1 MLYFRPH
8 RNFCAFAKKTLSPVQ
23 KGPGAQSFIMAMASP
38 TPQKIGR
45 YEILGELGKGA
56 MGVVYKTRDPNI
68 GRLVALKTMRL
79 DVHGMEA
86 GEMLARFKHEA
97 RAAGVLN
104 HSNIVT
110 IYDAGEF
117 ENLFYIA
124 MEYIEG
130 VTLQKRLND
139 EGVLPIEQVLDLSR
153 QICSGLDYAHS
164 HKIIHRDVK
173 PANIMIEAD
182 GRVKIMDF
190 GIAKSEG
197 AQLTTA
203 GQVVGTPNYMSPE
216 QVKGR
221 PLDGRTDLWSFG
233 VILYEMVTGEKPF
246 TGQNVTTIIYK
257 IVNENPI
264 APKDLDPGIHP
275 GLSAIIQRALAKH
288 PDQRYQQGADLVHH
302 LINYKS
308 IGTETASLPEDAG
321 AAHVPEPAAA
331 PPSGASPAKTAA
343 AAAPAP
349 AAAKPAPA
357 PPRPAPPA
365 VPPPVAAKPTLKP
378 AAAPGPKPGAAAP
391 VAARSPAA
399 GVPHAGET
407 LVAGSHEPE
416 RLAEA
421 VASAKAALPKLTA
434 NQWLLIAAGIL
445 VIVMVVVAMGVYRS
459 EKAKPVAPE
468 ATEPAQSAGRP
479 AASKT
484 APSGE
489 PEVTIS
495 KTPGELA
502 KGPKPKA
509 RPGPKPA
516 ETAAAPSA
524 EPPKPAAP
532 TNGTMRL
539 ISNPPGAKVEID
551 GWSEPT
557 WVTPFNSPNL
567 SVGQHKVVLTKAG
580 FVTETRNVEVTA
592 GQQAIVAASLR
603 PSTIPS
609 RIEVISDPGGAT
621 ILVDGKPSGKQTPAT
636 IEVPKGEHTVGLH
649 KLGYIDVSVPAKV
662 GEGET
667 AHVSQVLKSGSGGGN
682 PFGKLFGG
690 GIPEG
695 MGALQVKTKPKGATV
710 AVNGETAPKTTP
722 FKIVVDPGTYKV
734 VVKMDG
740 YQSQTQSITVEKGKT
755 ANLEVEL
762 KK

>member
-1 MLYFRPH
+1 
-8 RNFCAFAKKTLSPVQ
+8 
-23 KGPGAQSFIMAMASP
+23 MAMASP
-38 TPQKIGR
+38 TSPQKIGR
-45 YEILGELGKGA
+45 YELLGELGKGA
-56 MGVVYKTRDPNI
+56 MGVVYKAQDPNI

-130 VTLQKRLND
+130 TTLQKTLNE
-139 EGVLPIEQVLDLSR
+139 EGIVPIEQVLDLSR
-153 QICSGLDYAHS
+153 QICSALDYAHS
-164 HKIIHRDVK
+164 HKIIHRDIK
-173 PANIMIEAD
+173 PANIMIEPD

-221 PLDGRTDLWSFG
+221 PLDGRSDLWSFG

-264 APKDLDPGIHP
+264 PPKELDPAIHP
-275 GLSAIIQRALAKH
+275 GLSAVIQRALAKH
-288 PDQRYQQGADLVHH
+288 PDQRYQHGADLVHH
-302 LINYKS
+302 LINYRS

-321 AAHVPEPAAA
+321 AAHVPQPAPAA
-331 PPSGASPAKTAA
+331 PPAAKAA
-343 AAAPAP
+343 TVPAP
-349 AAAKPAPA
+349 AAAKPPAAPA
-357 PPRPAPPA
+357 PAAPKPAAPAATPAAAAAKPAPKPA
-365 VPPPVAAKPTLKP
+365 PVAAAPRAAAAPASVAAKP
-378 AAAPGPKPGAAAP
+378 AVP
-391 VAARSPAA
+391 VAPN
-399 GVPHAGET
+399 AGET
-407 LVAGSHEPE
+407 LVAGSQEPE
-416 RLAEA
+416 KLAGA
-421 VASAKAALPKLTA
+421 VATAKAALPQLTA

-445 VIVMVVVAMGVYRS
+445 AVVMVIVALGVYRS
-459 EKAKPVAPE
+459 EKAKPDSTAV
-468 ATEPAQSAGRP
+468 ATETADQPANQP
-479 AASKT
+479 AASP
-484 APSGE
+484 PSPGANRPAEE
-489 PEVTIS
+489 PEVSVS
-495 KTPGELA
+495 KA
-502 KGPKPKA
+502 
-509 RPGPKPA
+509 PA
-516 ETAAAPSA
+516 ETAKAAKARAKTAAKPTTTAAAPA
-524 EPPKPAAP
+524 PEAVKPAATP
-532 TNGTMRL
+532 VNGTMRL

-567 SVGQHKVVLTKAG
+567 SAGQHKVAMSKAG
-580 FVTETRNVEVTA
+580 FVTDTRTVEVTA
-592 GQQAIVAASLR
+592 GQQAVVAASLR
-603 PSTIPS
+603 PVTVPS
-609 RIEVISDPGGAT
+609 RIEVISDPGGAS
-621 ILVDGKPSGKQTPAT
+621 ILIDGKPTGKQTPAT
-636 IEVPKGEHTVGLH
+636 IEVPKGDHTVGIH
-649 KLGYIDVSVPAKV
+649 KLGYVDASVPAKV

-667 AHVSQVLKSGSGGGN
+667 AHVSQVLKSGSGGAS

-695 MGALQVKTKPKGATV
+695 MGALQVKTKPKGASVT
-710 AVNGETAPKTTP
+710 VNGETAPKTTP
-722 FKIVVDPGTYKV
+722 FKILVDPGAYKV
-734 VVKMDG
+734 VVSMDG
-740 YQSQTQSITVEKGKT
+740 YRAQTQSITVEKGKT
-755 ANLEVEL
+755 ANVEVEL

>member
-1 MLYFRPH
+1 
-8 RNFCAFAKKTLSPVQ
+8 
-23 KGPGAQSFIMAMASP
+23 MASP
-38 TPQKIGR
+38 SPQKLGR
-45 YEILGELGKGA
+45 YAILGELGKGA
-56 MGVVYKTRDPNI
+56 MGVVYKARDPNI

-79 DVHGMEA
+79 DVHGMESS
-86 GEMLARFKHEA
+86 EMLARFKHEA

-130 VTLQKRLND
+130 VTLQKRLN
-139 EGVLPIEQVLDLSR
+139 EESILPVEHVLDLSR

-164 HKIIHRDVK
+164 HKIIHRDIK
-173 PANIMIEAD
+173 PANIMIEPD

-264 APKDLDPGIHP
+264 PPKELDATIHP

-288 PDQRYQQGADLVHH
+288 PDQRYQKGADLVHH
-302 LINYKS
+302 LINYRS

-321 AAHVPEPAAA
+321 AAHVPEAAA
-331 PPSGASPAKTAA
+331 AATPAPAPGKSAA

-349 AAAKPAPA
+349 AVAKPPAAVAAPPKPTPAPA
-357 PPRPAPPA
+357 A
-365 VPPPVAAKPTLKP
+365 VAAEPASKP
-378 AAAPGPKPGAAAP
+378 AAAPAAKAAVP
-391 VAARSPAA
+391 VPHRRPTPTAA
-399 GVPHAGET
+399 HAGET

-416 RLAEA
+416 KLASA
-421 VASAKAALPKLTA
+421 MATAKAALPQLTA
-434 NQWLLIAAGIL
+434 NQWLLMAAGL
-445 VIVMVVVAMGVYRS
+445 LAVIMVVVAIGVYRS
-459 EKAKPVAPE
+459 EKSKPGATPEPTAVPVPATSGPAASPPAKEVAPSSPEPEVSVSKAPGPKMRPKPAAKPVA
-468 ATEPAQSAGRP
+468 
-479 AASKT
+479 
-484 APSGE
+484 
-489 PEVTIS
+489 
-495 KTPGELA
+495 
-502 KGPKPKA
+502 
-509 RPGPKPA
+509 
-516 ETAAAPSA
+516 TAAAPTP
-524 EPPKPAAP
+524 EPAKPAAVVD
-532 TNGTMRL
+532 GTMRL

-567 SVGQHKVVLTKAG
+567 SAGQHKVVMSKPG
-580 FVTETRNVEVTA
+580 FVSDSRVVEVIA
-592 GQQAIVAASLR
+592 GQQAVVTTSLR
-603 PSTIPS
+603 PTTMPS

-621 ILVDGKPSGKQTPAT
+621 IFIDGKPTGKQTPAT
-636 IEVPKGEHTVGLH
+636 IEVPKGDHTVGLH
-649 KLGYIDVSVPAKV
+649 KLGYVDATLPAKV
-662 GEGET
+662 GEGEL
-667 AHVSQVLKSGSGGGN
+667 AHVSQVLKSGGGGN

-710 AVNGETAPKTTP
+710 TVNGETAPKATP
-722 FKIVVDPGTYKV
+722 FKIVVDPGSYKV
-734 VVKMDG
+734 VVSMEG
-740 YQSQTQSITVEKGKT
+740 YQPQTQSITVEKGKT
-755 ANLEVEL
+755 ANVEVEL